1 MFNRDVIHSIAVGR
15 VFIPLQWSAALQIVI
30 YSSKDV
36 LRKIN
41 RTETALL
48 SDRAK
53 IAHDLALITSL
64 EILDSMI
71 HIVNLLYKN
80 MIRLP
85 QA

>member
-64 EILDSMI
+64 KILDSMI